1 MYYRAEVYK
10 GSIVRN
16 SFVAGSIE
24 VLKGKSEPYIKDDK
38 VTQIKVSKVEDIGFF
53 KIPSEFEEYLKDEL
67 L

>member
-24 VLKGKSEPYIKDDK
+24 LLKSKSEPYIKDDK

-53 KIPSEFEEYLKDEL
+53 KVPYELKEYLEHEL